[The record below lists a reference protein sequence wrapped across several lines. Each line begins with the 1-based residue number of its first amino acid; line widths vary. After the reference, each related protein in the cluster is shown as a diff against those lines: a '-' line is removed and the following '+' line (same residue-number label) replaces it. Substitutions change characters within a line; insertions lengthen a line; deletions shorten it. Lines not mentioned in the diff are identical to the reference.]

1 MLLVVEF
8 IVVNYSTTSE
18 LFSSL
23 FLLFSQPLANDTLSE
38 LIPDLLPKG
47 VALFN
52 QQARGRRLPLSEGD
66 FPMES
71 ERKRFSTRGARFRSA
86 RETLLC

>member
-23 FLLFSQPLANDTLSE
+23 FLLFSQPLANDTLSGNRS
-38 LIPDLLPKG
+38 LQSSANGGKIMVTPFLDGGKTNGHITQPGNVAFHIAGIDLCG
-47 VALFN
+47 
-52 QQARGRRLPLSEGD
+52 
-66 FPMES
+66 
-71 ERKRFSTRGARFRSA
+71 
-86 RETLLC
+86 